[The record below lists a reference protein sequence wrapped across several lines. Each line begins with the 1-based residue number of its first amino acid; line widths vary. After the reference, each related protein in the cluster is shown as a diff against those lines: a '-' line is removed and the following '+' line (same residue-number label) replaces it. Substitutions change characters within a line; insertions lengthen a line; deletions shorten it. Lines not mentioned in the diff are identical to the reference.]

1 MEDIDS
7 INTKEHG
14 TLYKKTTENKKH
26 KGRIKGEVRKGQRK
40 NESKNFSL
48 ISSVKR
54 NFF

>member
-14 TLYKKTTENKKH
+14 TLYKKTTENKKN

-40 NESKNFSL
+40 MK
-48 ISSVKR
+48 VKIFR
-54 NFF
+54 